1 MSATTRPQ
9 SLFELDHITILTRV
23 DAPEAALLENLG
35 FVRFGGVTQHEG
47 MGTASTSFFFENAY
61 LELLWA
67 HDGELAQE
75 KFSVVHYDLD
85 ARARWQDTLASPFGL
100 MLRHSSPLTKGVLE
114 GSGAMPPVPT
124 ETFSF
129 NNQPVEFSAHNS
141 AEPACGFLPTALT
154 YPSFKHTITNRTHAL
169 GMKEITRVTVS
180 IYDEFQLSPLAR
192 WLTVNQ
198 IAIIQPAAYANLEI
212 EFDHGA
218 QGESLNLRPDLPLVL
233 KY

>member
-1 MSATTRPQ
+1 MAQPNPS
-9 SLFELDHITILTRV
+9 FELDHISIITRV
-23 DAPEAALLENLG
+23 DAPEAAILENLG
-35 FVRFGGVTQHEG
+35 LVRDGGITQHEG
-47 MGTASTSFFFENAY
+47 LGTASTSFFFENAY

-100 MLRHSSPLTKGVLE
+100 MLRRISGRDSSLPF
-114 GSGAMPPVPT
+114 PT
-124 ETFSF
+124 EPFSF
-129 NNQPVEFSAHNS
+129 NNQRVEFIAQNS
-141 AEPACGFLPTALT
+141 AEPAVGFLPNALA
-154 YPSFKHTITNRTHAL
+154 YPSFKHTITNRYHAL
-169 GMKEITRVTVS
+169 GVKAITRVTVN
-180 IYDEFQLSPLAR
+180 IYDEFQPSPLAR
-192 WLTVNQ
+192 WLTENQ

-212 EFDHGA
+212 EFDDGA